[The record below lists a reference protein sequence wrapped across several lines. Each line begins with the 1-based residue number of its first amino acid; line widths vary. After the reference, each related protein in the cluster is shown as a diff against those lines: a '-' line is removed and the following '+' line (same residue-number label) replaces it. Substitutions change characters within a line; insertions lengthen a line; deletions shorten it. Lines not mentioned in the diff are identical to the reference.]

1 MARPRR
7 PAPPHS
13 RARIFAAAAAEF
25 AARGF
30 AGAGIDHIARR
41 ARLNKAMIYYHFDS
55 KQALYREILRE
66 MYRAVGLRLQA
77 IVASSQPPEA
87 KLAAFLTTIVEE
99 AERRPYFPAMM
110 LREIAE
116 GAPRLDSETLGLIS
130 GLFQSVAAIVKDGE
144 RRGTFAAVPPLMA
157 YFALVAP
164 TVFFLASQP
173 ARQHMHDLK
182 QNPLML
188 LQPSEFIGGL
198 HRFALRGL
206 RKDD

>member
-1 MARPRR
+1 MPRPRR
-7 PAPPHS
+7 TAPPDS
-13 RARIFAAAAAEF
+13 RARIFDAAAAEF

-66 MYRAVGLRLQA
+66 MYRAVGLRLQG
-77 IVASSQPPEA
+77 IVASPTTPEA
-87 KLAAFLTTIVEE
+87 KLAEFLTTIVEE
-99 AERRPYFPAMM
+99 AERRPYFPAIM

-116 GAPRLDSETLGLIS
+116 GAPRLDPETLGLIS
-130 GLFQSVAAIVKDGE
+130 GLFQSVTSIVKDGE
-144 RRGTFAAVPPLMA
+144 RHGAFGALHPLVA

-164 TVFFLASQP
+164 TVFFLASRP

-182 QNPLML
+182 PNAFML
-188 LQPSEFIGGL
+188 LEPSDFIASL

-206 RKDD
+206 RKD